1 MSQPG
6 KSKTD
11 WPTKPITRLSALPS
25 YMDGLPRKAV
35 KMSVEAIAIVLNHSK
50 ARGAA
55 KIVLMGI
62 ANHINPDNDGAW
74 PSQAKLASYA
84 NVSDRAVR
92 DAVDTLVSLGE
103 LRYETAAGVSK
114 SQYKPNRYWLTLSCP
129 VDCDGTTNHRPR
141 VEVSDT
147 QGGSFQQSG
156 WKPASDEPLIEPI
169 KELIS
174 KSSKIDPDFQVTE
187 TMRDWVIDNKLAI
200 DVEAQTLQFVD
211 YHIAKGSL
219 MKDWTAAWRTWMR
232 KAAEWQK
239 PTWERSKEIQAAES
253 KIKIATEKEWTQQFL
268 AESQKAAESATPPP
282 MCEHGKTLVRCVP
295 CASRLS

>member
-1 MSQPG
+1 
-6 KSKTD
+6 
-11 WPTKPITRLSALPS
+11 
-25 YMDGLPRKAV
+25 
-35 KMSVEAIAIVLNHSK
+35 MSVEAIAIVLNHSK

-92 DAVDTLVSLGE
+92 DAVDALVQLGE

-129 VDCDGTTNHRPR
+129 QDCDGTTNHRPR
-141 VEVSDT
+141 VEVSDI

-156 WKPASDEPLIEPI
+156 WKPASDEPLIEPL
-169 KELIS
+169 KEPIN
-174 KSSKIDPDFQVTE
+174 KSSKINPDFPITE
-187 TMRDWVIDNKLAI
+187 AMRDWVIDNKLAI
-200 DVEAQTLQFVD
+200 DMNLQTLQFVD

-219 MKDWTAAWRTWMR
+219 MKDWSAAWRTWMR

-239 PTWERSKEIQAAES
+239 PTWERAKEVQAIES
-253 KIKIATEKEWTQQFL
+253 RQKMQTDKEYTQKL
-268 AESQKAAESATPPP
+268 LEESQRAREAATPVPK
-282 MCEHGKTLVRCVP
+282 CQHGESILRCKKCP
-295 CASRLS
+295 NGLS

>member
-1 MSQPG
+1 
-6 KSKTD
+6 
-11 WPTKPITRLSALPS
+11 
-25 YMDGLPRKAV
+25 
-35 KMSVEAIAIVLNHSK
+35 MSVEAIAIVLNHSK

-92 DAVDTLVSLGE
+92 DAVDVLVSLGE

-156 WKPASDEPLIEPI
+156 WKPASDEPLIEPL
-169 KELIS
+169 KEPIR
-174 KSSKIDPDFQVTE
+174 KATKIDSNFQLTQELV
-187 TMRDWVIDNKLAI
+187 DWFIDAKLAI
-200 DVEAQTLQFVD
+200 DPNKETATFID
-211 YHIAKGSL
+211 YYTANGKT
-219 MKDWTAAWRTWMR
+219 MKDWAAAWRNWMR
-232 KAAEWQK
+232 KAAEYQK
-239 PTWERSKEIQAAES
+239 PTWDRAKDIQAAES
-253 KIKIATEKEWTQQFL
+253 KIKIATEKEWTQQFI